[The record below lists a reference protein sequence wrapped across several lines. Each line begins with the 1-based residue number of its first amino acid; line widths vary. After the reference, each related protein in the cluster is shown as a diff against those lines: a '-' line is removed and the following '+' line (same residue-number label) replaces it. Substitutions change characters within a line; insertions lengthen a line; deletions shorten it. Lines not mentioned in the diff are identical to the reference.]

1 MNNDSWLKNFFTSGF
16 YEKYFGWELDKENP
30 VQIAESVLKLL
41 DAESGHILDWC
52 GGWGRISIHFANQG
66 FKVSILDF
74 NPEYLHRARENFK
87 QNGLSIDT
95 IFADCRETPSNIQAD
110 YAVCLFNS
118 LGFMNDEEQI
128 KALVSLNQALKPGA
142 KVVMDVMNL
151 LFLAPYIK
159 RPFEA
164 KRPDGCISRQTN
176 SFDFIT
182 NTMHSFFEIID
193 DWGNVRDR
201 KEFYQRLYTPSDLKG
216 LFEAAGFK
224 VDNIFGGFNKEKITF
239 DTPKLVI
246 VAQK

>member
-1 MNNDSWLKNFFTSGF
+1 MYNDSWLKSFFNSGF
-16 YEKYFGWELDKENP
+16 YEKYWGWELEKEDP
-30 VQIAESVLKLL
+30 AQIAESVLKLL

-52 GGWGRISIHFANQG
+52 GGWGRISLHFAKRG

-74 NPEYLHRARENFK
+74 TPEYLYRARESFK
-87 QNGLSIDT
+87 QNGLALDT
-95 IFADCRETPSNIQAD
+95 IFADCRETPPHIQAD

-118 LGFMNDEEQI
+118 LGFMDDKEQV

-142 KVVMDVMNL
+142 RVVMDVMNL

-176 SFDFIT
+176 GFDFIT
-182 NTMHSFFEIID
+182 NTMHSYFEIID

-201 KEFYQRLYTPSDLKG
+201 KEFYQRLYTPADLKA
-216 LFEAAGFK
+216 LLEAAGFK

-246 VAQK
+246 VARK